1 MKPRH
6 VILAVLLLTAFGGAC
21 ATSPAPTPTA
31 VGGYSAAQVGRILS
45 LREDGE
51 SLAAV
56 AQQVG
61 GTRADVRMVERQC
74 RIQHHQRPVASPPL
88 AIQMSR

>member
-1 MKPRH
+1 MRRRH

-61 GTRADVRMVERQC
+61 GTRADVRFAERQC
-74 RIQHHQRPVASPPL
+74 RIQHHRPVVSPPL

>member
-1 MKPRH
+1 MKPRR
-6 VILAVLLLTAFGGAC
+6 VILAVLLLAAFGGAC

-45 LREDGE
+45 LREAGE

-56 AQQVG
+56 AQRVG
-61 GTRADVRMVERQC
+61 GTRAEVRIVERQY
-74 RIQHHQRPVASPPL
+74 RIQQHQGSVASPSL